1 MPEHMLSDRKKIKS
15 NVTIIAAV
23 FISMNSALLHSD
35 IDQIQRL
42 TANGSLDE
50 ALSLTNQ
57 ELVKD
62 QSNVTYRFLKGLILT
77 RMGNIE
83 EASDLFIEMT
93 QSNPDLPEPYNN
105 LAVIYASMGDYDK
118 ARALLEQAINT
129 HPAYA
134 TAHENIGDIYAKLAS
149 QAYNQAFELDRE
161 NNTAKAKLSLVNE
174 LFSQPVTT
182 EPVIL
187 AELDIQ
193 TQDSIVQQTPVVVPE
208 PAPEVLAES
217 SVQTQDSIVQ
227 QTPVVVPEPAPEV
240 FAESDVQTQESDV
253 REVPVTMSEPVPD
266 ILGESSDI
274 QSQESSVQEVQV
286 AMSEPDPVPQDTLSA
301 SAQQQ
306 KLEPDVVDVI
316 VPVRQQQLANL
327 NQETQLSVSLVK
339 QTVLDWAA
347 AWTQQNVDAYLEYYA
362 GDFSPDDGSS
372 LEQWREYRRERL
384 TAPLSIQVS
393 VSDLVVDMLE
403 SDHAQVTFTQIYE
416 SPTYGDRV
424 KKNMLIKLEQN
435 GWRISQEQTR

>member
-15 NVTIIAAV
+15 IVTVIAAV

-42 TANGSLDE
+42 IANGDLDE

-83 EASDLFIEMT
+83 EASDVFIEMT
-93 QSNPDLPEPYNN
+93 QTNPDLPEPYNN

-187 AELDIQ
+187 AESDIQ

-208 PAPEVLAES
+208 PAPEVHAEL
-217 SVQTQDSIVQ
+217 
-227 QTPVVVPEPAPEV
+227 
-240 FAESDVQTQESDV
+240 DVQTQGSDV
-253 REVPVTMSEPVPD
+253 REVPVAMSEPVPD
-266 ILGESSDI
+266 VLAESDI
-274 QSQESSVQEVQV
+274 QSQESSVQEVQI

-301 SAQQQ
+301 PAQQQ

-316 VPVRQQQLANL
+316 VPVRQQQLASL

-393 VSDLVVDMLE
+393 VSDLVVNMLG

-424 KKNMLIKLEQN
+424 KKNMLMKLEQI